1 MRRNW
6 SIRTA
11 PETNRKICRHRA
23 SFRRPGTKQSDSS
36 DQAGSGSSILQ
47 KIDGRTDVYS
57 LGVVMSEMLSG
68 RKPYRAATP
77 IEMLREVMEREPRP
91 LRQIDETLLPN
102 SAWFLDNSDIPG
114 PNRYDNGLHPVG

>member
-1 MRRNW
+1 
-6 SIRTA
+6 
-11 PETNRKICRHRA
+11 
-23 SFRRPGTKQSDSS
+23 
-36 DQAGSGSSILQ
+36 
-47 KIDGRTDVYS
+47 
-57 LGVVMSEMLSG
+57 MSEMLSG

-91 LRQIDETLLPN
+91 LRQIDENLLPN